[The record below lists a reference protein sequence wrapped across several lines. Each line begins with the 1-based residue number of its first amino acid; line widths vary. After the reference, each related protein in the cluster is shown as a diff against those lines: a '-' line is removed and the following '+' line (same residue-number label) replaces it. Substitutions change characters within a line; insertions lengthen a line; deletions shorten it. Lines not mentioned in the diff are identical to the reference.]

1 MDNRSLRN
9 NCDRLSL
16 FKAAIVCKFRKPH
29 NSHAFVIN
37 ESCRKSCLVDNFF
50 KLQYSN
56 EIVRMPYIGVTANS
70 SKSERKT
77 TYVGI
82 KIADKINRQQ
92 NYFALSY
99 IYFVTFFF
107 FFKIYSP
114 KLERKPQ
121 VPVTYYIELRVDGHK
136 LNAWR
141 YQLCG
146 KVTENGAWIRSFMTE
161 IGPQ

>member
-1 MDNRSLRN
+1 
-9 NCDRLSL
+9 
-16 FKAAIVCKFRKPH
+16 
-29 NSHAFVIN
+29 
-37 ESCRKSCLVDNFF
+37 
-50 KLQYSN
+50 
-56 EIVRMPYIGVTANS
+56 MPYIGVTANS

-77 TYVGI
+77 TYVGM

-136 LNAWR
+136 LNA
-141 YQLCG
+141 
-146 KVTENGAWIRSFMTE
+146 
-161 IGPQ
+161 

>member
-9 NCDRLSL
+9 NC
-16 FKAAIVCKFRKPH
+16 AAIVCKFRKPH
-29 NSHAFVIN
+29 NSHAFIIN

-50 KLQYSN
+50 KLQYNN

-70 SKSERKT
+70 SKSERKA

-99 IYFVTFFF
+99 IYFVTVFFF
-107 FFKIYSP
+107 SKFIPLNWNVS
-114 KLERKPQ
+114 RKFPLL
-121 VPVTYYIELRVDGHK
+121 II
-136 LNAWR
+136 LN
-141 YQLCG
+141 
-146 KVTENGAWIRSFMTE
+146 
-161 IGPQ
+161 

>member
-50 KLQYSN
+50 KLQYNN

-82 KIADKINRQQ
+82 KIADKINRQ
-92 NYFALSY
+92 
-99 IYFVTFFF
+99 
-107 FFKIYSP
+107 P
-114 KLERKPQ
+114 
-121 VPVTYYIELRVDGHK
+121 
-136 LNAWR
+136 
-141 YQLCG
+141 
-146 KVTENGAWIRSFMTE
+146 
-161 IGPQ
+161 